1 MLLLV
6 YICKL
11 KTKTLD
17 FIFFYKILLMFT
29 FSVLPTIGSN
39 YNYAKCFVQ
48 TEKKDFKTVNI
59 FNEIPQMLNKLV
71 SHVLKNPE
79 SNFTTFQV
87 L

>member
-11 KTKTLD
+11 KTKTFD
-17 FIFFYKILLMFT
+17 FKIFIKILLLFT
-29 FSVLPTIGSN
+29 FSVLPSIGSN
-39 YNYAKCFVQ
+39 YNYPKRSVS
-48 TEKKDFKTVNI
+48 TVKKYFKTVKI